1 MKQSANNLLI
11 GILIF
16 TIGFLS
22 AAFAQFYPETKILI
36 RIAFV
41 FSVLYLALGWYIFRS
56 YFPEGHPLLL
66 FIMGFLYA
74 GVFIACVFTA
84 AGWPLATTIICFA
97 PVWVAAQI
105 LIVIAIRKKLSRE
118 SVVQFLI
125 EGGLLLILSIFLL
138 IRI

>member
-1 MKQSANNLLI
+1 MKQSDNNLLI

-22 AAFAQFYPETKILI
+22 AALAQFYPETKILI

-41 FSVLYLALGWYIFRS
+41 FSMIYLALGWYIFRS

-66 FIMGFLYA
+66 FIMGFLYS
-74 GVFIACVFTA
+74 GVFIASVFDA
-84 AGWPLATTIICFA
+84 ANWPLAKTLISIA

-118 SVVQFLI
+118 SFVQFLI
-125 EGGLLLILSIFLL
+125 EAGLMLILSIILL
-138 IRI
+138 TLL